1 MKNNENPL
9 DAFRAEWRQFGEG
22 LEMPVSS
29 FTFTG
34 AEIAER
40 RGRRFMAAVF
50 GVAWL
55 LVTVAALRWIPM
67 AGNNVVGALGD
78 SPEVAFDKV
87 YSMMGVA

>member
-67 AGNNVVGALGD
+67 ADNAVTGALGD
-78 SPEVAFDKV
+78 NPEVVLNSVQSIVEMA
-87 YSMMGVA
+87 